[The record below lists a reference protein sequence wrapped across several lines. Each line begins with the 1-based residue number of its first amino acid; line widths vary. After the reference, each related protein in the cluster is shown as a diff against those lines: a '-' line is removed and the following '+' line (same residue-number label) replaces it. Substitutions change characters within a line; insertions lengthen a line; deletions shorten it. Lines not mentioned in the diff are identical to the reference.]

1 MVGLLPSANGAIYHS
16 PGQRPGY
23 RRPVLLSPEGAVHR
37 RKIGPG
43 LQPSIHCDHLPGAL
57 PRAGM
62 RPGLWP
68 SRPARPPAIP
78 RRWVCISGNGGS
90 SWLAMG
96 GDGANGTEGVARGES
111 FLDEGEEATGRMAG
125 NDIERNQH
133 ILIGADEVF
142 VMGIEDAE
150 VVLRAVVG
158 GIGDFHES
166 ERGEPIIQQE
176 TQAICPLTEVFL
188 LAGKSGR
195 PRWASTCFMNSSEE
209 IERRED
215 KIRAIR
221 SSLIRGRTGTCG
233 VWFAFTDHDLN
244 RGGGLGQAAFFVA
257 GTAPKE
263 RRTPIRLAH
272 GTPMKSG
279 APPHMGT
286 SWAWAIRRSPLL
298 EACAVIS
305 SALRSFSE
313 SDR

>member
-1 MVGLLPSANGAIYHS
+1 
-16 PGQRPGY
+16 
-23 RRPVLLSPEGAVHR
+23 
-37 RKIGPG
+37 
-43 LQPSIHCDHLPGAL
+43 
-57 PRAGM
+57 
-62 RPGLWP
+62 
-68 SRPARPPAIP
+68 
-78 RRWVCISGNGGS
+78 
-90 SWLAMG
+90 
-96 GDGANGTEGVARGES
+96 
-111 FLDEGEEATGRMAG
+111 MAG
-125 NDIERNQH
+125 NDIEGNQH

-142 VMGIEDAE
+142 VIGIEDAE

-158 GIGDFHES
+158 GIGDFYKS

-188 LAGKSGR
+188 LAGKSGQ
-195 PRWASTCFMNSSEE
+195 PRWASTCFINSAEV

-215 KIRAIR
+215 KIRCIR
-221 SSLIRGRTGTCG
+221 SALISGRAWIGG
-233 VWFAFTDHDLN
+233 AWFAFTAHDLS

-272 GTPMKSG
+272 GTTMKRG
-279 APPHMGT
+279 EPQHMGT